1 MFWLGDLNYR
11 VDFGEGT
18 HDTQAEYDKVLGKVR
33 AIAAGFSSR
42 AGQCGVNDFESLLCH
57 DQLRACRARDRV
69 FYGFVEAPI
78 TFPPT
83 YRTLKG
89 APGYSNKKCQSPSW
103 CDRILYHSAPGR
115 VKNVRAL
122 EYDGL
127 HSCIQSDHRPVR
139 GIFEVDV
146 VWGGDER
153 SDDNSSIAPPSVCV
167 SSLKCVIRSHK
178 APAGGIRTASSDLTA
193 KVDLQAKRAGSTE
206 ATPIGRV
213 VSLDARAV
221 STNSSFFMKKKERRS
236 FLQAS
241 FYGFSLP
248 KSIQTDAVASV
259 SIPVADSTLGNTLE
273 AVERDIILLN
283 DEATALDCYTSD
295 EMRSQIRETL
305 SPVRPFAETKE
316 DSAAPAAGL
325 TVPSM
330 YGEKPAPVQDE
341 VAPRAFMEAAAAMA
355 AAVPDC
361 MKGAW
366 DHDAIPIL
374 VPQHG
379 SSASLR
385 RQHLCIVVRRR
396 WDGELRWHKV
406 GQAVLPLM
414 DAFDNGAETTQV
426 RVPMVLRG
434 VLVGHCR
441 VELGIHFAGAP
452 IVCPVK
458 TSQVLR
464 ATQVRLMESMTML
477 LAPLSRMLL
486 PTTVILLPVVLL
498 LPYSVARCL
507 DIYDRVVLLTK
518 RYNDL

>member
-18 HDTQAEYDKVLGKVR
+18 HDTQAEYDKVLGQVR
-33 AIAAGFSSR
+33 AIAAGFSSS
-42 AGQCGVNDFESLLCH
+42 ADKCGVNDFESLLCH

-69 FYGFVEAPI
+69 FYGFFEAPI

-146 VWGGDER
+146 LWGDDER
-153 SDDNSSIAPPSVCV
+153 SVDNSSIAPPSVCV

-178 APAGGIRTASSDLTA
+178 APAGGNRTAASEMAD
-193 KVDLQAKRAGSTE
+193 KVDLQANRAGSTE
-206 ATPIGRV
+206 ATPSGRV
-213 VSLDARAV
+213 VSLNARRAV
-221 STNSSFFMKKKERRS
+221 STNSSFFVKKKERRS

-248 KSIQTDAVASV
+248 KSIQTDAVPSV

-283 DEATALDCYTSD
+283 DETTALDYYTSD
-295 EMRSQIRETL
+295 EMRSQIRETPT
-305 SPVRPFAETKE
+305 PVRPFAETKE
-316 DSAAPAAGL
+316 DSAAPAAVL

-330 YGEKPAPVQDE
+330 YGEKPAPMQDE
-341 VAPRAFMEAAAAMA
+341 VAAGGFMEAAAAAA

-361 MKGAW
+361 MKGTW

-406 GQAVLPLM
+406 GQAVLPLEA
-414 DAFDNGAETTQV
+414 AFDNGAETTQV

-464 ATQVRLMESMTML
+464 ATQVRLMESMTVL
-477 LAPLSRMLL
+477 LAPLFSHASPHNGTLVGNCCAVVLTVVRLL
-486 PTTVILLPVVLL
+486 PCA
-498 LPYSVARCL
+498 VARL
-507 DIYDRVVLLTK
+507 S
-518 RYNDL
+518 